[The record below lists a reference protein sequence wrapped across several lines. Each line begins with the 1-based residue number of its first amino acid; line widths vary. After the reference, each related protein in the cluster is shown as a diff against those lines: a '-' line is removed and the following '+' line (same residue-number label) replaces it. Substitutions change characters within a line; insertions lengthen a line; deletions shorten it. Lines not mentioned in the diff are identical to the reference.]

1 MAADVTNRP
10 IRVLVVDDQT
20 VVREGLETILGLS
33 PGIEVVGAAA
43 DGVEALRV
51 VAERRPDIVL
61 MDLRM
66 PRLDGVEAT
75 RRITRDFPA
84 TRVVVLTTY
93 ADDESIFGALEA
105 GALGYLT
112 KDAGAQEIQRAIQIV
127 HAGEALLDPTVQLR
141 VIRALSGDVRT
152 PRREPALPD
161 DLSPREAEVL
171 RLIAQGLNNREIAE
185 RLFVTEATVKTHIN
199 NIFGKAGLRD
209 RAQAVVYAIRHGLAA
224 EP

>member
-1 MAADVTNRP
+1 LAADVTDRP

-43 DGVEALRV
+43 DGVEAVRL
-51 VAERRPDIVL
+51 VAARQPDIVL

-127 HAGEALLDPTVQLR
+127 HGGEALLDPAVQLR
-141 VIRALSGDVRT
+141 VIRALSRDVRA

-161 DLSPREAEVL
+161 DLTPREAEVL
-171 RLIAQGLNNREIAE
+171 RLIAEGLNNREIAE
-185 RLFVTEATVKTHIN
+185 RLVVTEATVKTHIN

-224 EP
+224 EA